1 MGGKDATRTPEQG
14 VDTISYL
21 INELPFAKNEKFNGN
36 LIYQK

>member
-21 INELPFAKNEKFNGN
+21 INDIPFARNEQLNGK
-36 LIYQK
+36 LIY